1 MDRGAWRATAHGVA
15 KSQTWLSDDS
25 CTLSWFTS
33 LYRRNEHDTVNH
45 LYSNKKQPSISQGNQ
60 PDPDTASSS
69 GLWWCALS
77 PLQGVMPGVCLWSPG
92 VASLNAK
99 TYENKSYLPR
109 IYPIY
114 NNWSGSRHH
123 SKHSWWK
130 RRRKSHSQPVYMMMT
145 SCRTIYQEPTTI
157 PPHHIHALGL
167 NVNCLPYLEPFH
179 AYSLGGVLSVEQTST
194 LCTQSLPNP
203 WLDTVNSY
211 LKMRVEKEVGGGIRM
226 GNTCKPM
233 ADSFQCMTKFTT
245 NKKK

>member
-1 MDRGAWRATAHGVA
+1 
-15 KSQTWLSDDS
+15 
-25 CTLSWFTS
+25 
-33 LYRRNEHDTVNH
+33 
-45 LYSNKKQPSISQGNQ
+45 
-60 PDPDTASSS
+60 
-69 GLWWCALS
+69 
-77 PLQGVMPGVCLWSPG
+77 
-92 VASLNAK
+92 
-99 TYENKSYLPR
+99 
-109 IYPIY
+109 
-114 NNWSGSRHH
+114 
-123 SKHSWWK
+123 
-130 RRRKSHSQPVYMMMT
+130 MMMT